1 MRAAVFHEVGK
12 PLTIETVD
20 DPRPQTGQIVIQISG
35 AGICGS
41 DLHMTQYPGFAAPGL
56 ILGHEFAGTVAA
68 LGDGVGGDWKV
79 GDRVTAVPLF
89 PCRDCEACDA
99 HLPQL
104 CPNGRFA
111 GTTLE
116 TPGAYAQYI
125 SARADMVQR
134 VPAGVGDNEAA
145 MIEPLAVGHHTFS
158 RAEMRKGES
167 VLIIGGGPI
176 GAAVA
181 LFARAAGAAH
191 VVVSEPAPERR
202 ERCLSLGATA
212 TIDPAKEDLGQ
223 RFTAIAGGRPSVVFE
238 CVGIGGMVQQAVNVA
253 AIRGRVVV
261 AGVLFE
267 EDRLSHVA
275 ALGKEIS
282 IIYSQAYNE
291 RDFEAVI
298 DALARNVIDARPMHT
313 ATVSLNDLPAM
324 FESLRNA
331 PSQCKVLIDPAL

>member
-1 MRAAVFHEVGK
+1 MRAAVFHAAGQ
-12 PLTIETVD
+12 PLSIETVE
-20 DPRPQTGQIVIQISG
+20 DPRPQPGQIVIAVGG

-41 DLHMTQYPGFAAPGL
+41 DLHMTQAPGFAAPGL
-56 ILGHEFAGTVAA
+56 ILGHEFAGTVAGIGKDVA
-68 LGDGVGGDWKV
+68 GDWKT

-89 PCRDCEACDA
+89 PCHDCEACDA

-116 TPGAYAQYI
+116 TPGAYAQYV
-125 SARADMVQR
+125 AVRADMVQK
-134 VPAGVGDNEAA
+134 VPSGIGDAEAA

-158 RAEMRKGES
+158 RADMRKGEA

-181 LFARAAGAAH
+181 LFARAAGASH
-191 VVVSEPAPERR
+191 VIVSEPAIERR

-212 TIDPAKEDLGQ
+212 TIDPRNEDLGQ
-223 RFTAIAGGRPSVVFE
+223 RFVEIAGTRPSVVFE
-238 CVGIGGMVQQAVNVA
+238 CVGIAGMVQQAVNVA

-267 EDRLSHVA
+267 EDRLLHVA
-275 ALGKEIS
+275 ALGKEVS

-298 DALARNVIDARPMHT
+298 DALAKNVIDAKPLHT
-313 ATVSLNDLPAM
+313 ATISLDELPET
-324 FESLRNA
+324 FESLRNNPA
-331 PSQCKVLIDPAL
+331 QCKVLIDPSL

>member
-1 MRAAVFHEVGK
+1 MRAAVFHEAGK

-20 DPRPQTGQIVIQISG
+20 DPRPQAGQIIIQISG

-68 LGDGVGGDWKV
+68 QGDGVGGDWKV

-99 HLPQL
+99 QLPQL

-111 GTTLE
+111 GTALE
-116 TPGAYAQYI
+116 TQGAYAQYTP
-125 SARADMVQR
+125 ARADMVQR
-134 VPAGVGDNEAA
+134 VPAGIDDNEAA

-158 RAEMRKGES
+158 RAQMRKGES
-167 VLIIGGGPI
+167 VLVIGGGPI

-212 TIDPAKEDLGQ
+212 TIDPTKEDLGQ
-223 RFTAIAGGRPSVVFE
+223 RFVEIAGARPSVVFE
-238 CVGIGGMVQQAVNVA
+238 CVGISGMVQQAVNVA
-253 AIRGRVVV
+253 AIRGCVVV
-261 AGVLFE
+261 AGVLFQ

-275 ALGKEIS
+275 ALGKEVS
-282 IIYSQAYNE
+282 IIYSQAYTE

-298 DALARNVIDARPMHT
+298 DALSQNVIDAKPMHT
-313 ATVSLNDLPAM
+313 ATVSLDELPVM

-331 PSQCKVLIDPAL
+331 PSQCKVLIDPTL

>member
-125 SARADMVQR
+125 AARADMVQR

-223 RFTAIAGGRPSVVFE
+223 RFTAIAGRRPNVVFE

-267 EDRLSHVA
+267 EDRLSHVT

-331 PSQCKVLIDPAL
+331 PSQCKVLINPAL